1 MTDDND
7 DRVRT
12 LLRAHRDILGVV
24 EGLDDDDDQDD
35 YEADLDEAND
45 DVGEADDEE
54 WAEPD
59 PLDDI

>member
-54 WAEPD
+54 WADSD